1 MNSTRRTL
9 IIGNTIVFL
18 AVIAFLIISKLSM
31 DAGIKCILA
40 ERAFLYCPGC
50 GGTRSL
56 YALLHLDILSAMR
69 YNIALPFA
77 VFVYIYYNIKAII
90 SIAKKRDDFFKR
102 EKFILVYVFIGVL
115 LLNFLVRNILLWG
128 FGIDFIGDILPLK

>member
-56 YALLHLDILSAMR
+56 YALLHH
-69 YNIALPFA
+69 NIALPFA